1 MAKTITSNNATFFL
15 SVPGVFNSPFQ
26 VQGFAADDMFSA
38 DPQKPV
44 EVVMGVDG
52 NLSGGYVKHQIVMKI
67 KISPDSPSIT
77 YFDQW
82 LAAMDTGLDAYPA
95 SGTIT
100 MPGNGAVYTLTTGW
114 LTQYKSMPDAKKL
127 LQPQEMEITWQ
138 QVTKGSM

>member
-1 MAKTITSNNATFFL
+1 MGKTLTSNNATFML
-15 SVPGVFNSPFQ
+15 TIPGVFNSPFQ
-26 VQGFAADDMFSA
+26 VQGFAADDMFTT

-52 NLSGGYVKHQIVMKI
+52 TLSGGYVKHQIVMKI
-67 KISPDSPSIT
+67 KLSPDSPSIP

-95 SGTIT
+95 NATIT
-100 MPGNGAVYTLTTGW
+100 IPGHGAVYTCTNGW
-114 LTQYKSMPDAKKL
+114 LTQYKNMPDAKKL

-138 QVTKGSM
+138 LVQKGMM

>member
-67 KISPDSPSIT
+67 KMSPDSPSIT

-114 LTQYKSMPDAKKL
+114 LTQYKNMPDAKKL